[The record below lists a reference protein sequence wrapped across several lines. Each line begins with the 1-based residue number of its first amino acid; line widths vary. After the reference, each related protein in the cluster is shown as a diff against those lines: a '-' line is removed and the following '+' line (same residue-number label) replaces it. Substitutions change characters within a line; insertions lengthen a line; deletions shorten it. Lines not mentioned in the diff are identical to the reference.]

1 MLVMPEPERE
11 AALGRI
17 RAFLAR
23 TPETAHGEFT
33 LPMLTGVLRVRRL

>member
-1 MLVMPEPERE
+1 MPEQDRG

-17 RAFLAR
+17 RAFLAGR
-23 TPETAHGEFT
+23 PETASGAFT